1 MSDEKFIVNE
11 IVKCN
16 RMMVIG
22 LREQYDK
29 IDSNYGRRIAV
40 IEGRLDAMEKN
51 LDVLGKEL
59 REQYFSLGRKLDL
72 IELQLV
78 RQNNEQ

>member
-1 MSDEKFIVNE
+1 MNDEKFIVNE
-11 IVKCN
+11 IVKSN
-16 RMMVIG
+16 RKMVIG
-22 LREQYDK
+22 LHEQYDK
-29 IDSNYGRRIAV
+29 IESNYGKRLAV
-40 IEGRLDAMEKN
+40 IEGKVAAMEKN